1 MSIAQA
7 VKLAEMQAQIDA
19 LWAAVTE
26 LRTKELDATA
36 EKRRPVL
43 KIAKDRPNE
52 DERVATTSGT

>member
-7 VKLAEMQAQIDA
+7 TKMAEMQAQIDA
-19 LWAAVTE
+19 LWAAVSE
-26 LRTKELDATA
+26 MRKELDATA

-52 DERVATTSGT
+52 NERVATTSGT

>member
-7 VKLAEMQAQIDA
+7 TKMAEMQAQIDA

-26 LRTKELDATA
+26 IRAKELDATA

-52 DERVATTSGT
+52 NERVATTSGT

>member
-7 VKLAEMQAQIDA
+7 TKMAEMQAQIDA
-19 LWAAVTE
+19 LWAAVSE
-26 LRTKELDATA
+26 IRAKELDATA

-43 KIAKDRPNE
+43 KISKDRPNE